1 MPALITHHIFGEHS
15 AKLLPEGVI
24 SNQEELLA
32 YLLGNQ
38 GPDPFFFRALAAPD
52 TVKKVTKLGSSMHH
66 DHVAEA
72 FQSLR
77 RGVNRLPEEDQA
89 LGRAWVLGVLS
100 HYALDRSAHPYV
112 FAYEDAIIENG
123 DESMA
128 DAHSQVHAVI
138 EGRIDSW
145 LLDKERGVDVTV
157 CPPDR
162 ELCRSDRTD
171 KVAGALMSQ
180 MAREVFGVE
189 IGPDEYGHAVDNM
202 RLVYKLIEPAGSL
215 GAAGIGRIENLV
227 RDNYSLVSALAHETD
242 VDDAHSFANTEH
254 RPWTDRETGRVS
266 TESFMDRF
274 DAALVNWPQL
284 AEAFI
289 RDENFENEVAGL
301 DYSGHKHD

>member
-15 AKLLPEGVI
+15 VKLLPEGIVTT
-24 SNQEELLA
+24 QEELLA

-38 GPDPFFFRALAAPD
+38 GPDPFFFRALAAPA
-52 TVKKVTKLGSSMHH
+52 TVRKVTGLGSAMHH
-66 DHVAEA
+66 GRVAEA
-72 FQSLR
+72 FASLR
-77 RGVNRLPEEDQA
+77 RGVNRLPEKDQA

-112 FAYEDAIIENG
+112 FAFEDAVIENG
-123 DESMA
+123 DASMEN
-128 DAHSQVHAVI
+128 AHGQVHAVI

-145 LLDKERGVDVTV
+145 LLEKERGVDVTV
-157 CPPDR
+157 CPPER
-162 ELCRSDRTD
+162 ELCRSARTD
-171 KVAGALMSQ
+171 EVAGALMAQ
-180 MAREVFGVE
+180 TAREVFGTE
-189 IGPDEYGHAVDNM
+189 IGPDEYGRAVDNM
-202 RLVYKLIEPAGSL
+202 RLVYKLIEPAGSA
-215 GAAGIGRIENLV
+215 GAQGIGAVEQLV

-289 RDENFENEVAGL
+289 KDERFEDEVAGL
-301 DYSGHKHD
+301 DYSGRKTN